1 MEQEVKQVQDSFT
14 PDSIDP
20 APHPPDAPPVTA
32 PWLRRHRAQLVQIYV
47 IVAMI
52 AFAGL
57 FFLARSL
64 PYLAFDLPIAHTVQ
78 ALPIPGI
85 SALMLFVSGLGFAPL
100 VDLLVGL
107 IVVYFYII
115 GLRWEAVCAAF
126 AALGVGLLGFGIK
139 LIIHRD
145 RPTPDLMQV
154 LSPLNDY
161 SFPSGHVLLYT
172 AFIGFV
178 AFLIFILAPRGGQRT
193 LGLVALGALIA
204 LVGLSRVYMGQ
215 HFASDV
221 LGAYLLGSVW
231 LALTI
236 YVYRWGKPRFF
247 VTQPLAPPSAT
258 EQAQARM

>member
-1 MEQEVKQVQDSFT
+1 MEQELEQVQEPS
-14 PDSIDP
+14 PSDSIDP
-20 APHPPDAPPVTA
+20 APRPPGAPAVTA
-32 PWLRRHRAQLVQIYV
+32 PWLRTHRARLVQIYV
-47 IVAMI
+47 IVALI
-52 AFAGL
+52 AFAVL

-64 PYLAFDLPIAHTVQ
+64 PYLVFDLPVAHAVQ
-78 ALPIPGI
+78 TLPIPGI
-85 SALMLFVSGLGFAPL
+85 SALMLFISGLGFAPL

-107 IVVYFYII
+107 IVVYLYII

-126 AALGVGLLGFGIK
+126 AAIGVGLLGFLIK
-139 LIIHRD
+139 LVVHRD

-178 AFLIFILAPRGGQRT
+178 AFLIFILAPRGARRT
-193 LGLVALGALIA
+193 LGLIALGVLIA
-204 LVGLSRVYMGQ
+204 LVGTSRVYMGQ

-231 LALTI
+231 LTLTI

-258 EQAQARM
+258 EQAHARP